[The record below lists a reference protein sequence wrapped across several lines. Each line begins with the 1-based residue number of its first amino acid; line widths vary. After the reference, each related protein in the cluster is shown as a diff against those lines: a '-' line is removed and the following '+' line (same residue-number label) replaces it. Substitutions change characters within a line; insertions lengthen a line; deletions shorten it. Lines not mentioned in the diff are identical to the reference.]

1 MDIASIGIYIAAF
14 TLAGFNVYVFETGH
28 KISQLVYDITN
39 PEQKDKFNRRAKG
52 IMIWAVINLPIPAL
66 TFFLALFN
74 VSIEIFFE
82 FNGIIIISSLILLI
96 YFFKCLNKFKS
107 IKKFPF
113 ISHLTTVYI
122 LLLAVF
128 QFTFIS
134 SIIRGY
140 SNEIYVIIA
149 LLMIFLIGVFM
160 FIYFFYG
167 LFRAMFTHKPE
178 EDKKTEEEKRDWKEK
193 INTQSH

>member
-14 TLAGFNVYVFETGH
+14 TLAGFNVFVFETGH
-28 KISQLVYDITN
+28 KMSQLAYDIYN
-39 PEQKDKFNRRAKG
+39 PEQKIKFSRFAKG

-66 TFFLALFN
+66 SFFLALFN
-74 VSIEIFFE
+74 VSMGFFFE
-82 FNGIIIISSLILLI
+82 FNGIIIISSLVLLI
-96 YFFKCLNKFKS
+96 YFFKCLNEFKS
-107 IKKFPF
+107 IKRFPF
-113 ISHLTTVYI
+113 ISHLTTVYALI
-122 LLLAVF
+122 LAVF

-149 LLMIFLIGVFM
+149 LLIIFLIGVSM
-160 FIYFFYG
+160 FVYFFYG

-178 EDKKTEEEKRDWKEK
+178 EDKKIDEEKRDWKEK
-193 INTQSH
+193 IDD